1 MSLYKENYSAYMA
14 EYTRKNYDRIE
25 VKVPKGYKA
34 WLKEQIKPQSM
45 NSFILEAVNEK
56 LKEEEL

>member
-25 VKVPKGYKA
+25 VKVPKGYKD

-45 NSFILEAVNEK
+45 NSFIIEAIQEK
-56 LKEEEL
+56 LEWRQ